1 VRRIDELF
9 EIERTIN
16 GKTPEQ
22 RLAVRQAQ
30 SKPLIIA
37 LEA

>member
-1 VRRIDELF
+1 MLF

-22 RLAVRQAQ
+22 RLVVRRDKSRSIVADA
-30 SKPLIIA
+30 S
-37 LEA
+37 